1 MPDDRGRGDSVLVC
15 KTCGQEIKPVN
26 LKKIIHKVMNRL
38 RRETGYGEKPKK

>member
-1 MPDDRGRGDSVLVC
+1 MPDNGGRGSSILVC

-26 LKKIIHKVMNRL
+26 RMEIIHKVMDRL